1 MKAANLRAHG
11 EADQIEYGDWPD
23 PVAGPGDVV
32 IDVRAASLNKRDWWI
47 MRNPDYGAAP
57 CILGSDAAGV
67 VRAVGEGVTRCAPG
81 DEVLLYPALGWGDR
95 EDAPTAD
102 FEIFGIPRQGVF
114 AEQAVMPEECVFP
127 KPAHL
132 SFAEAACIGIAG
144 LTTWRGL
151 LTRGGVREG
160 STVLV
165 TGAAAGTGTFAIQ
178 IATALGARVYVTS
191 SSAEKIARCVELGA
205 VSGADWRDPN
215 WFETIREATGGGVDV
230 VLDSAGGDA
239 WDGMLRALRPG
250 GTLVNFGD
258 TAGDFSNVAV
268 ALVYYAQLNI
278 HGTTMGSPREFA
290 ALLEHLAGD
299 PWRPVID
306 STFPLAETAQ
316 AFRRLDDPARFG
328 KIVLAVS

>member
-1 MKAANLRAHG
+1 MKAAILRAHG
-11 EADQIEYGDWPD
+11 EADQIAYGDWPD
-23 PVAGPGDVV
+23 PEAGPGDVV
-32 IDVRAASLNKRDWWI
+32 IDVRAASLNRRDWWI
-47 MRNPDYGAAP
+47 MRNPARGAAP

-67 VRAVGEGVTRCAPG
+67 VRSVGAGVTRVAPG
-81 DEVLLYPALGWGDR
+81 DEVIVYPALGWGDR

-114 AEQAVMPEECVFP
+114 AEQAVLPEECVYP

-151 LTRGGVREG
+151 VTRGGVGEG

-178 IATALGARVYVTS
+178 IARALGARVYVTS
-191 SSAEKIARCVELGA
+191 SSEEKIARCVEVGA
-205 VSGADWRDPN
+205 VSGADWRDPS
-215 WFETIREATGGGVDV
+215 WHETILEATGGGVDV
-230 VLDSAGGDA
+230 AIDSAGGDSWEGVLKA
-239 WDGMLRALRPG
+239 IRTG

-258 TAGDFSNVAV
+258 TAGDFAQVAV
-268 ALVYYAQLNI
+268 AEVYYRHLSI
-278 HGTTMGSPREFA
+278 HGTTMGSPREFV
-290 ALLEHLAGD
+290 ALLEHLELD
-299 PWRPVID
+299 RWRPVID
-306 STFPLAETAQ
+306 STFPLERTDD
-316 AFRRLDDPARFG
+316 AFRRIDDPARFG

>member
-1 MKAANLRAHG
+1 MKAAILKAHG
-11 EADQIEYGDWPD
+11 EPDQIEFGDWPD
-23 PVAGPGDVV
+23 PTAGPGEVV
-32 IDVRAASLNKRDWWI
+32 IDVRAASLNRRDWWI
-47 MRNPDYGAAP
+47 MRNPARGAPP

-95 EDAPTAD
+95 DDAPTAD

-114 AEQAVMPEECVFP
+114 AEQTVVPEECVFG

-151 LTRGGVREG
+151 LTRGGVGEG

-178 IATALGARVYVTS
+178 IATALGARVYVTTS
-191 SSAEKIARCVELGA
+191 SEEKLARCLALGA
-205 VSGADWRDPN
+205 VGGADWRDPD
-215 WFETIREATGGGVDV
+215 WPETIRAATGGGVDV
-230 VLDSAGGDA
+230 AIDSAGGDG
-239 WDGMLRALRPG
+239 WDGILRAIRPG

-258 TAGDFSNVAV
+258 TAGDVAQVPV
-268 ALVYYAQLNI
+268 ALVYWEQRSI
-278 HGTTMGSPREFA
+278 HGSTMGSPREYA
-290 ALLEHLAGD
+290 ALLEHLARD

-306 STFPLAETAQ
+306 STFPLERTDD

-328 KIVLAVS
+328 KVVLAVS

>member
-1 MKAANLRAHG
+1 MKAAILRAHG
-11 EADQIEYGDWPD
+11 EADQIAYGDWPD
-23 PVAGPGDVV
+23 PVAGSGDVV
-32 IDVRAASLNKRDWWI
+32 IDVRAASLNRRDWWI
-47 MRNPDYGAAP
+47 MRNPARGAAP

-67 VRAVGEGVTRCAPG
+67 VRAVGSGVTGVAPG
-81 DEVLLYPALGWGDR
+81 DEVLIYPALGWGER

-114 AEQAVMPEECVFP
+114 AEQVVLPAECVFE

-151 LTRGGVREG
+151 VARGGVGAG

-178 IATALGARVYVTS
+178 IAAALGARVYVTTS
-191 SSAEKIARCVELGA
+191 SEEKLARCVGLGA
-205 VSGADWRDPN
+205 VGGADWRDPK
-215 WFETIREATGGGVDV
+215 WHETIVEATGGGVDV
-230 VLDSAGGDA
+230 AIDSAGGDA
-239 WDGMLRALRPG
+239 WDGILRALRPG

-258 TAGDFSNVAV
+258 TAGDFAQVPV
-268 ALVYYAQLNI
+268 ALVYFSQLNI
-278 HGTTMGSPREFA
+278 HGSTMGSPREFA
-290 ALLEHLAGD
+290 ALLEHLALD
-299 PWRPVID
+299 RWRPVID
-306 STFPLAETAQ
+306 STFPLHRTAD

-328 KIVLAVS
+328 KIVLEVS

>member
-1 MKAANLRAHG
+1 M
-11 EADQIEYGDWPD
+11 
-23 PVAGPGDVV
+23 
-32 IDVRAASLNKRDWWI
+32 
-47 MRNPDYGAAP
+47 
-57 CILGSDAAGV
+57 
-67 VRAVGEGVTRCAPG
+67 
-81 DEVLLYPALGWGDR
+81 
-95 EDAPTAD
+95 
-102 FEIFGIPRQGVF
+102 
-114 AEQAVMPEECVFP
+114 
-127 KPAHL
+127 
-132 SFAEAACIGIAG
+132 
-144 LTTWRGL
+144 
-151 LTRGGVREG
+151 
-160 STVLV
+160 LV

-178 IATALGARVYVTS
+178 IAAALGARVYVTS

-230 VLDSAGGDA
+230 VLDSAGGEA

-278 HGTTMGSPREFA
+278 HGTTMGSPREFD
-290 ALLEHLAGD
+290 ALLEHLAGN

-306 STFPLAETAQ
+306 STFPLAETAE

>member
-1 MKAANLRAHG
+1 MKAAILRNHG
-11 EADQIEYGDWPD
+11 EADQISYGDWPD

-32 IDVRAASLNKRDWWI
+32 IDVRAASLNRRDWWI
-47 MRNPDYGAAP
+47 MRNPARGAAP

-67 VRAVGEGVTRCAPG
+67 VRSVGAGVTRWKPG
-81 DEVLLYPALGWGDR
+81 DEVLVYAATGWGDR
-95 EDAPTAD
+95 EDAPSAD

-114 AEQAVMPEECVFP
+114 AEQAILPEECVFK

-132 SFAEAACIGIAG
+132 SFADAACIGIAG

-151 LTRGGVREG
+151 VTRGGVGEG

-191 SSAEKIARCVELGA
+191 SSEEKIARCVELGA

-258 TAGDFSNVAV
+258 TAGDFANVAV
-268 ALVYYAQLNI
+268 ALVYYGQLSI
-278 HGTTMGSPREFA
+278 HGTTLGSPREFA
-290 ALLEHLAGD
+290 ALLEHVALD
-299 PWRPVID
+299 RWRPVID
-306 STFPLAETAQ
+306 STFPLDRTDD
-316 AFRRLDDPARFG
+316 AFRRIDDPARFG
-328 KIVLAVS
+328 KIVLDVS

>member
-1 MKAANLRAHG
+1 MKAAILRAHG
-11 EADQIEYGDWPD
+11 EADQIAYGDWPD

-32 IDVRAASLNKRDWWI
+32 IDVRAASLNRRDWWI
-47 MRNPDYGAAP
+47 MRNPARGAAP

-67 VRAVGEGVTRCAPG
+67 VRAVGTGVTRAAPG
-81 DEVLLYPALGWGDR
+81 DEVIVYPALGWGDR
-95 EDAPTAD
+95 DDAPTAG

-114 AEQAVMPEECVFP
+114 AEQVVIPQECVFP

-151 LTRGGVREG
+151 VTRGGVREG

-178 IATALGARVYVTS
+178 IACALGARVYVTS
-191 SSAEKIARCVELGA
+191 SSEEKIARCVALGA
-205 VSGADWRDPN
+205 VAGANWRDSS
-215 WFETIREATGGGVDV
+215 WSEAIRDATGGGVDV
-230 VLDSAGGDA
+230 ALDSAGGDA
-239 WDGMLRALRPG
+239 WDGILQAVRPG

-258 TAGDFSNVAV
+258 TAGDFATVPV
-268 ALVYYAQLNI
+268 ALLYSGQINI
-278 HGTTMGSPREFA
+278 HGTTLGSPREYA
-290 ALLEHLAGD
+290 ALLAHLELD
-299 PWRPVID
+299 LWRPVID
-306 STFPLAETAQ
+306 STFPLERTDD
-316 AFRRLDDPARFG
+316 AFRRIDDPARFG